1 MLNAIMLNIIML
13 SLDILSI
20 VGTNL
25 VHLALTNML
34 TLLPIR
40 LSTQISSTLL
50 SKSFLQS
57 QNTLTYYAEK

>member
-25 VHLALTNML
+25 EHLALTNML
-34 TLLPIR
+34 TLLPMT
-40 LSTQISSTLL
+40 LSTPL
-50 SKSFLQS
+50 
-57 QNTLTYYAEK
+57 Y